1 MGFVSFFSNYC
12 GLKWLNLTEKDK
24 MQVVFVR
31 YVCVCRTVSWARR
44 LYLDVVFWVGR
55 VEEALGRCSWRSAP
69 SVLLLLWLSPWQTS
83 PVPGTSRSQTLLRLP
98 GNRTDTWNQKL
109 MCNNTHKRG
118 VYLTWLEQSSS
129 FWTRLSQRWVNWSVS
144 VSILWAAAGLF
155 NSNITSCP
163 ASDRALRVLRF
174 WAMSSLRLCN
184 GFRGQ
189 NSDALIDQTEF
200 SWIMLIES
208 YACLSTHG

>member
-1 MGFVSFFSNYC
+1 M
-12 GLKWLNLTEKDK
+12 TESDWKR
-24 MQVVFVR
+24 QNEVVFAR
-31 YVCVCRTVSWARR
+31 CVCRTVSWARR
-44 LYLDVVFWVGR
+44 LYLDVAFWVGR
-55 VEEALGRCSWRSAP
+55 VEEALGRCSWKSAP
-69 SVLLLLWLSPWQTS
+69 SVLLLLLWLSPWRSS

-98 GNRTDTWNQKL
+98 GSRTDSWNQKL

-118 VYLTWLEQSSS
+118 VYLTWLEKSSS

-144 VSILWAAAGLF
+144 ASILWAEAGLF

-174 WAMSSLRLCN
+174 WAMSSLRLCH

-189 NSDALIDQTEF
+189 NSDALTDQTKF
-200 SWIMLIES
+200 SWIMLTQS